1 MKYKL
6 KHQTLYTYVSPVN
19 NYQSILCLQP
29 INTGR
34 QTCKNFKVEIE
45 PKPTKIYSRTDYFG
59 NIQHYFS
66 IHQQH
71 DALKVTVSSEVE
83 VRNDIVQPLNA
94 ISCSETIALINA
106 NQELKAQLLLYQ
118 LPSQY
123 IIWDQEIVDFAKT
136 CLKEKES
143 MFEGLLNLMN
153 KIFTEFKFSSGATTI
168 NTPLKT
174 VLRERKGVCQDF
186 SHLAIACIRSVG
198 LPARYVSGYI
208 ETLPPKGTVKL
219 EGSDASHAW
228 ISVYVP
234 EMGWCEFD
242 PTNNM
247 IPQQRHIV
255 TAYGRDFADV
265 SPLKGIIFGSGSHKV
280 KVAVDVIPVEELNTT
295 VSK

>member
-6 KHQTLYTYVSPVN
+6 KHQTLYTYANEVH

-29 INTGR
+29 QSSAKQI
-34 QTCKNFKVEIE
+34 CKNFKLEIE
-45 PKPTKIYSRTDYFG
+45 PKPAKIYSRKDYFG

-66 IHQQH
+66 LHQSH
-71 DALKVTVSSEVE
+71 KSLKVTVSSEVE
-83 VRNDIVQPLNA
+83 VLKNTVQPISA
-94 ISCSETIALINA
+94 ISCEDAR
-106 NQELKAQLLLYQ
+106 LKFASDRILKIEVLQYQ

-123 IIWDQEIVDFAKT
+123 INWDEEIIAFAES
-136 CLKEKES
+136 CLLPKAPLYEAVLILIK
-143 MFEGLLNLMN
+143 
-153 KIFTEFKFSSGATTI
+153 KIFTEFQFKSGSTNV

-174 VLRERKGVCQDF
+174 VLKERKGVCQDF
-186 SHLAIACIRSVG
+186 SHLAIASLRSVG
-198 LPARYVSGYI
+198 IPARYVSGYI
-208 ETLPPKGTVKL
+208 ETLPPEGKVKL

-228 ISVYVP
+228 ISVYIP

-265 SPLKGIIFGSGSHKV
+265 SPLKGIIFSSGDHKV
-280 KVAVDVIPVEELNTT
+280 KVEVDVIPL
-295 VSK
+295 S

>member
-6 KHQTLYTYVSPVN
+6 KHQTLYTYVNEVH

-29 INTGR
+29 RTSAKQICR
-34 QTCKNFKVEIE
+34 NFKIEIE
-45 PKPTKIYSRTDYFG
+45 PRPSKIYSRTDYFG

-66 IHQQH
+66 LHESH
-71 DALKVTVSSEVE
+71 KSLKVTVSSEVE
-83 VRNDIVQPLNA
+83 VLNNAVQLFN
-94 ISCSETIALINA
+94 TITCEEARIKFKTDL
-106 NQELKAQLLLYQ
+106 QLKNEVLQYL

-123 IIWDQEIVDFAKT
+123 ISWDEDIVAFAET
-136 CLKEKES
+136 CLIPAVPL
-143 MFEGLLNLMN
+143 FEAVLDLIK
-153 KIFTEFKFSSGATTI
+153 KIYTDFQFKSGSTNI

-174 VLRERKGVCQDF
+174 VLKERKGVCQDF
-186 SHLAIACIRSVG
+186 SHLAIACLRSVG
-198 LPARYVSGYI
+198 IPAKYVSGYI
-208 ETLPPKGTVKL
+208 ETIPPKGKPKL

-228 ISVYVP
+228 ISVYIP

-265 SPLKGIIFGSGSHKV
+265 SPLKGIIFSSGDHKV
-280 KVAVDVIPVEELNTT
+280 KVEVDVIPLG
-295 VSK
+295 

>member
-6 KHQTLYTYVSPVN
+6 KHQTIYTYAHEVH

-29 INTGR
+29 RNFAK
-34 QTCKNFKVEIE
+34 QTCSNFKLEIE
-45 PKPTKIYSRTDYFG
+45 PPPSKIYSRTDYFG

-66 IHQQH
+66 LHETH
-71 DALKVTVSSEVE
+71 KSLKVTVTSEVE
-83 VRNDIVQPLNA
+83 VLHNLVLPLNP
-94 ISCSETIALINA
+94 ISCKEAALKCKTDHEIKMEVL
-106 NQELKAQLLLYQ
+106 QYQ

-123 IIWDQEIVDFAKT
+123 ISWDDQIIAFAET
-136 CLKEKES
+136 CLKPELS
-143 MFEGLLNLMN
+143 LFEAILDLIK
-153 KIFTEFKFSSGATTI
+153 KIYTEFRFKSGSTNV

-174 VLRERKGVCQDF
+174 ILKERKGVCQDF
-186 SHLAIACIRSVG
+186 SHLAIASLRSVG
-198 LPARYVSGYI
+198 IPAKYVSGYI
-208 ETLPPKGTVKL
+208 ETLPPKGKPKL

-228 ISVYVP
+228 ISVYIP

-265 SPLKGIIFGSGSHKV
+265 SPMKGIIFSSGEHKV
-280 KVAVDVIPVEELNTT
+280 KVEVDVIPLA
-295 VSK
+295 